1 MVKGGPVAVVTGAS
15 RGLGKQVAIE
25 LAAKGYHLL
34 LGARDAERLAATTAE
49 IDKSGGTA
57 AFKAFNQ
64 TDPSSV
70 KEFADWVK
78 KAAAKI
84 DALVNCAG
92 VALEDNGD
100 TSVLEARSE
109 DVIGTIESN
118 LFGPW
123 RLVRELG
130 AHMARNG
137 RIVNVSSG
145 MGALTD
151 MDGDYFGY
159 RASKAGLNVLTRT
172 LAHELK
178 AKGILVNSV
187 CPGWVKTDMGG
198 PGATRSLPKGAAGI
212 VWAATLQPGG
222 PTGGFF
228 RDGKAIDW

>member
-34 LGARDAERLAATTAE
+34 LGARDAERLALTTAE
-49 IDKSGGTA
+49 IAKSGGTA
-57 AFKAFNQ
+57 TFRAFDQ
-64 TDPSSV
+64 IDPASV
-70 KEFADWVK
+70 RAFADWVK
-78 KAAAKI
+78 GATAPI
-84 DALVNCAG
+84 NALVNCAG

-100 TSVLEARSE
+100 TSVLAARSD

-130 AHMARNG
+130 GHIARNG

-151 MDGDYFGY
+151 MDGHYFGY

-172 LAHELK
+172 LALELK
-178 AKGILVNSV
+178 SKGIMVNSV

-198 PGATRSLPKGAAGI
+198 PGATRSLAKGAAGI

>member
-70 KEFADWVK
+70 EEFADWVK

-123 RLVRELG
+123 RLCTGARRARGEKRAHRERVL
-130 AHMARNG
+130 RNG
-137 RIVNVSSG
+137 RADRHGRRLLRV
-145 MGALTD
+145 
-151 MDGDYFGY
+151 
-159 RASKAGLNVLTRT
+159 
-172 LAHELK
+172 
-178 AKGILVNSV
+178 
-187 CPGWVKTDMGG
+187 PGFEGG
-198 PGATRSLPKGAAGI
+198 PQRPDAYPRP
-212 VWAATLQPGG
+212 
-222 PTGGFF
+222 
-228 RDGKAIDW
+228 

>member
-25 LAAKGYHLL
+25 LAAKGYHVL
-34 LGARDAERLAATTAE
+34 LGARDAKRLAATTVE
-49 IDKSGGTA
+49 IEKSGGTA
-57 AFKAFNQ
+57 AFRAFDQ
-64 TDPSSV
+64 TDPASV
-70 KEFADWVK
+70 EEFADWVK
-78 KAAAKI
+78 KAAGKI

-118 LFGPW
+118 LLGPW
-123 RLVRELG
+123 RLVREVG
-130 AHMARNG
+130 ALLARNG

-198 PGATRSLPKGAAGI
+198 PGATRSLTKGAAGI

-222 PTGGFF
+222 PSGGFF